1 MRLSGYGERII
12 RFIQLMFKNTK
23 NISDRVI
30 VIGDHVIVIGDH
42 VIVIGDH
49 VIGSKSQ
56 TDADGSYNWK

>member
-1 MRLSGYGERII
+1 
-12 RFIQLMFKNTK
+12 MFKNTK
-23 NISDRVI
+23 NISDHVI
-30 VIGDHVIVIGDH
+30 VISDHVIVISNHVIVISNH

>member
-12 RFIQLMFKNTK
+12 RFIQLMFKNKK
-23 NISDRVI
+23 NIS
-30 VIGDHVIVIGDH
+30 DHVIVIGDH